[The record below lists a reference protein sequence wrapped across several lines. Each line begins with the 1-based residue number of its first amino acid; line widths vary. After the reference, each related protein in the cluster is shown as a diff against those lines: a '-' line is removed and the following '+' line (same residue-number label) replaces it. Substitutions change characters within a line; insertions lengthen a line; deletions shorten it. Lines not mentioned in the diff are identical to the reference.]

1 MTPDFLIIFDLV
13 LAAGILWMAWVSLA
27 SADAVRMVVAF
38 MAFGI
43 LVALAWVRLNAPDV
57 ALAEAAVGAGVTG
70 ALFLR
75 TIGMLRRAEEPE
87 SASGSVSVIAA
98 LAAVGVTA
106 ALTAALMLL
115 PRTGAGYDALVAAD
129 IDRSGVTNPVTA
141 VLLNFR
147 AFDTLL
153 EIVVLLAAL
162 VGAILIGARQTYRLE
177 GLGPL
182 FPPFARLIVPLSI
195 LIAAFLLWLGSSRP
209 GGAFQAGAV
218 LAGGLSVLLMGRL
231 YRPRPGH
238 ATALRWLANCGLLVF
253 VGASVAT
260 LAVSGGLIAFPAEQ
274 AIVWIVA
281 IEAALTVSIGI
292 LLAALFHGG
301 LPKGST
307 S

>member
-1 MTPDFLIIFDLV
+1 MTPDFLILFDLV
-13 LAAGILWMAWVSLA
+13 LAAGIVWMAWVSLA
-27 SADAVRMVVAF
+27 SIDAVRMVVAF

-75 TIGMLRRAEEPE
+75 TIGMLNRGEAREVT
-87 SASGSVSVIAA
+87 SAAVKVSAA
-98 LAAVGVTA
+98 LAAIGVTA
-106 ALTAALMLL
+106 ALAAALVML
-115 PRTGAGYDALVAAD
+115 PRAGAGYDALVAAD
-129 IDRSGVTNPVTA
+129 LDRSGVTNPVTA

-162 VGAILIGARQTYRLE
+162 VAAILIGARQTYRIE
-177 GLGPL
+177 SLGPL
-182 FPPFARLIVPLSI
+182 LPPFARVIVPLSI

-218 LAGGLSVLLMGRL
+218 LAGGLSVLLMGQL
-231 YRPRPGH
+231 YRPRPSQ
-238 ATALRWLANCGLLVF
+238 ATALRWLANVGLIVF
-253 VGASVAT
+253 AGASVAT
-260 LAVSGGLIAFPAEQ
+260 LVLSGGLIAFPAEQ

-281 IEAALTVSIGI
+281 IEAALTVSIGV

-307 S
+307 P

>member
-1 MTPDFLIIFDLV
+1 MTPDFLILFDLV
-13 LAAGILWMAWVSLA
+13 LAAGILWIAWVSLA
-27 SADAVRMVVAF
+27 STDAVRMVVAF

-75 TIGMLRRAEEPE
+75 TIGMLNRDEAPE
-87 SASGSVSVIAA
+87 ITS
-98 LAAVGVTA
+98 AAVKVTA
-106 ALTAALMLL
+106 ALTAIGVTAALAAAIVML
-115 PRTGAGYDALVAAD
+115 PRSGAGYDALVAAD
-129 IDRSGVTNPVTA
+129 LDRSGVKNPVTA

-162 VGAILIGARQTYRLE
+162 VAAILIGARQTYRIE
-177 GLGPL
+177 SLGPL
-182 FPPFARLIVPLSI
+182 LPPFARLVVPLSI
-195 LIAAFLLWLGSSRP
+195 LIAAFLLWLGTSRP
-209 GGAFQAGAV
+209 GGAFQAGSV

-231 YRPRPGH
+231 YRPRPSQ
-238 ATALRWLANCGLLVF
+238 ATALRWLANVGLIVF
-253 VGASVAT
+253 AGASVAT
-260 LAVSGGLIAFPAEQ
+260 LALSGGLIAFPAEQ

-281 IEAALTVSIGI
+281 IEAALTVSIGV